1 MMKLSLFKD
10 GYQNIYP
17 NEIIEDWNE
26 FVDLVI
32 TPQIGQKNG
41 IYFTRGFCDG
51 PRADENIRFPCLIII
66 DGDQLLDNGHTC
78 CPPQWVHAVMV
89 RAGIT
94 HVIYSSFSNDL
105 ANNRHKWRLC
115 LPCPDIVDQET
126 LIQGV
131 VEIITLLQQNNIN
144 IRNVKENN
152 VLSQPWFLPRCPD
165 EGRLLDFYYAYHDGE
180 TWKFTGQAIDSA
192 NVFFGSKEASGSEAG
207 HFSMEYVID
216 QFRAGTLHQGIKSL
230 CGWYIR
236 TTDWQDSQIKAHLM
250 PIIKAVCSDQEKIKR
265 ACEGKEID
273 QLIKYCRQKSGAT
286 EYSASW
292 KDVLIN
298 AKELKEKEF
307 PPIKWAVDDIIPE
320 GLTILAGEPKVGKSL
335 LAVDICSSIAA
346 GNEVFGVKACTK
358 GSAVYLSMEDPERR
372 IQGRIRSQCDFW
384 PDTFKMVTAGIPE
397 LGKSFFDVVDEM
409 GMLWPDMRAII
420 VDTMA
425 FIIPAKKNGVSDYEH
440 YYSCLHPA
448 HQWAINNHIALIMIT
463 HLNKNKLRDGDNPFS
478 GIMGSQAIAGTA
490 DAMLLL
496 KKNHAKTG
504 LIKSDNSVHDGQLI
518 ITGREIG
525 AQTINLEFEE
535 YSLRWMFTEG
545 YKIPEQVQGAQPLIV
560 CKELEK
566 MPMETKKLAD
576 VCGLKGCTVRMVCNR
591 LKTKNIVDK
600 NEAGKW
606 FLVGKEYQK
615 TPVNVW

>member
-1 MMKLSLFKD
+1 MKISLFKD
-10 GYQNIYP
+10 GYQNVIST
-17 NEIIEDWNE
+17 ETVDDWAE

-32 TPQIGQKNG
+32 QPQLGQKNG
-41 IYFTRGFCDG
+41 AYFVRGFCAG
-51 PRADENIRFPCLIII
+51 ARADENMQSIGLIII

-78 CPPQWVHAVMV
+78 CPPAPVHEVMV
-89 RAGIT
+89 RANIT
-94 HVIYSSFSNDL
+94 HVIYSSYSNDL
-105 ANNRHKWRLC
+105 INNLHKFRLC
-115 LPCPDIVDQET
+115 IPSPDIVDAET

-131 VEIITLLQQNNIN
+131 SEVITLLQQNGIN

-165 EGRLLDFYYAYHDGE
+165 EGRLLDFYYAYHDGRPW
-180 TWKFTGQAIDSA
+180 TMTGQVIDSA
-192 NVFFGSKEASGSEAG
+192 RISYEAKEAPNSEAG
-207 HFSMEYVID
+207 HFSMEFVID

-236 TTDWQDSQIKAHLM
+236 TTDWQDSQIKAHLA
-250 PIIKAVCSDQEKIKR
+250 PIIRATCPDMEKVAR

-273 QLIKYCRQKSGAT
+273 QLIKYCRQKSGST

-298 AKELKEKEF
+298 AKELREKEF

-346 GNEVFGVKACTK
+346 GSEAFGVKACTK

-372 IQGRIRSQCDFW
+372 IQGRIRSQCDVW
-384 PDTFKMVTAGIPE
+384 PETFKMVTTGIPE
-397 LGKSFFDVVDEM
+397 LGKSFFDVIDEM
-409 GMLWPDMRAII
+409 CMLWPDMRAII

-463 HLNKNKLRDGDNPFS
+463 HLNKNKLSDGDNPFS

-490 DAMLLL
+490 DAMILL

-504 LIKSDNSVHDGQLI
+504 LIKGDNSIHDGQLI

-535 YSLRWMFTEG
+535 YSLRWMFSDG

-566 MPMETKKLAD
+566 KPMDTKRLAA
-576 VCGLKGCTVRMVCNR
+576 VCGLKDCTVRMVCNR
-591 LKTKNIVDK
+591 LKTKKIVNKD
-600 NEAGKW
+600 ETGEW
-606 FLVGKEYQK
+606 FLVGKEYQE